1 MSSSI
6 RVFLFLYSLY
16 SLTSATGH
24 LRLELTASTNCNLRL
39 LTDSSDETL
48 QLLIGEKR
56 ITSFHPRGLI
66 RDNIRVGF
74 SIPNG
79 KTTVFEFSMKNS
91 GQPQLPNVFEDAGV
105 VVLIQSIYECN
116 RGFHGLTCE
125 FVGTSTTPGI
135 SSTTTTTTTTTVTTT
150 TEMKKETPELTTST
164 ISLPIKSSGDYDNTI
179 IIILIILIA
188 TLTILII
195 VFGTLLITS
204 SRSSQEHIIYPG
216 IAMKKVENSKKCK
229 TLLEEGIYEEVG
241 EEARYTAAPF
251 KASDL

>member
-1 MSSSI
+1 MSSI
-6 RVFLFLYSLY
+6 RVILFLYSLY
-16 SLTSATGH
+16 SLASATGH

-66 RDNIRVGF
+66 RDTIRVGF

-79 KTTVFEFSMKNS
+79 KTTAFEFSMKNS

-105 VVLIQSIYECN
+105 VVLIQSMYECN

-125 FVGTSTTPGI
+125 FVGISSTPGT

-150 TEMKKETPELTTST
+150 TEMKKDTPSST
-164 ISLPIKSSGDYDNTI
+164 VTLPIKSTGDYDNTI

-216 IAMKKVENSKKCK
+216 IAMKKVEDSKKCK